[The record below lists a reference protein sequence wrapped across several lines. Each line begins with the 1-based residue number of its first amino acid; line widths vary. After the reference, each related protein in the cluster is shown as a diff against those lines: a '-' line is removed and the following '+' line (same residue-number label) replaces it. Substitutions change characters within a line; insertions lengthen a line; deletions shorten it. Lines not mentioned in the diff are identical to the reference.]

1 MIVLTIGDFQQKMS
15 FIGLI
20 EYIMQGLGLQAL
32 FELIYADAISVNAM
46 LHGKEISGVTRAHT
60 LFYTV
65 L

>member
-1 MIVLTIGDFQQKMS
+1 MS

-20 EYIMQGLGLQAL
+20 EYIMQGLGLEAL
-32 FELIYADAISVNAM
+32 FELIYAEESVNAM

>member
-1 MIVLTIGDFQQKMS
+1 MS
-15 FIGLI
+15 YIGLI

-46 LHGKEISGVTRAHT
+46 LYGKEISGVTRAHI

-65 L
+65 P

>member
-1 MIVLTIGDFQQKMS
+1 MS

-65 L
+65 P